1 MQSYFFAE
9 LTSEESLAMKANYAR
24 EMAKAVNSAQFKKKR
39 LFAKKQD
46 AKIDDKEKVSRVPCK
61 TGVPKLGYMYPQGYI
76 LTFQGVY

>member
-61 TGVPKLGYMYPQGYI
+61 TTRA
-76 LTFQGVY
+76 TFPHQVIFDYSAA